1 MLNLLFYF
9 IVYKF
14 VCLPNLNSTNYTNS
28 TADLQLYTQYT
39 YYSEYEC
46 MLLIAR
52 KIKNR
57 SCSQN
62 FRFFPD
68 LKKTRLFMH
77 ICNGGC

>member
-52 KIKNR
+52 KIK
-57 SCSQN
+57 
-62 FRFFPD
+62 
-68 LKKTRLFMH
+68 K
-77 ICNGGC
+77 

>member
-52 KIKNR
+52 KIKKIEVVLR
-57 SCSQN
+57 ISD
-62 FRFFPD
+62 FF
-68 LKKTRLFMH
+68 L
-77 ICNGGC
+77 I